1 MLSAGQLAPGPE
13 SRCLQAELNE
23 ALEQARAER
32 TAALEAEAEACRVK
46 EEEAK
51 AAEEAHEEEMAR
63 VGCGFF
69 CRVPESASHWI
80 WITCPCP

>member
-1 MLSAGQLAPGPE
+1 MVFT
-13 SRCLQAELNE
+13 RCLQAELNE

-51 AAEEAHEEEMAR
+51 AAKEAHDAEMAR
-63 VGCGFF
+63 VGCGLWL
-69 CRVPESASHWI
+69 RLSQSESHWMDRLYLSVPL
-80 WITCPCP
+80 TL